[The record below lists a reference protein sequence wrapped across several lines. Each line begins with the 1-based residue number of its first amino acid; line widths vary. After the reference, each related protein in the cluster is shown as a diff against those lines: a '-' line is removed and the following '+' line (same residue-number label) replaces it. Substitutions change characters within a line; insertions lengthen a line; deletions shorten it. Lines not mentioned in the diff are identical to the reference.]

1 MTGNTVI
8 DALLETR
15 DRVVKRPPAIP
26 QLQGFKLDG
35 RKLIVVTAHRRENFG
50 PGLTNICQG
59 ISRLAT
65 EREDIEIVF
74 PVHPDPNVRAIVQP
88 LLGSHSR
95 IHLIDPLDYP
105 QFVWLL
111 SQAYLAL
118 SDSGG
123 IQEEMP
129 SLGRPALVMRE
140 NTERPEGVKSGVCK
154 LVGTSAEVIYNTVT
168 ELLDN
173 KKAYARFGRHRN
185 PFGDGHA
192 SQKIVAALKNLK
204 SKI

>member
-1 MTGNTVI
+1 
-8 DALLETR
+8 
-15 DRVVKRPPAIP
+15 
-26 QLQGFKLDG
+26 
-35 RKLIVVTAHRRENFG
+35 VVTAHRRENFG
-50 PGLTNICQG
+50 PGLTSICQG
-59 ISRLAT
+59 ILRLAS
-65 EREDIEIVF
+65 ERDDIEIVF
-74 PVHPDPNVRAIVQP
+74 PVHPNPNVRAIVQP
-88 LLGSHSR
+88 MLGSNRR

-140 NTERPEGVKSGVCK
+140 NTERPEGVKAGVCK
-154 LVGTSAEVIYNTVT
+154 LVGTSADVIYNTVT

-173 KKAYARFGRHRN
+173 KKAYAKFGRNRN
-185 PFGDGHA
+185 PFGDGQA
-192 SQKIVAALKNLK
+192 SQKIVAALKDLRSNP
-204 SKI
+204 

>member
-1 MTGNTVI
+1 
-8 DALLETR
+8 
-15 DRVVKRPPAIP
+15 VVRRPPAIP
-26 QLQGFKLDG
+26 QLRGFKLEG

-50 PGLTNICQG
+50 PGLKSICQA
-59 ISRLAT
+59 ILRLAS
-65 EREDIEIVF
+65 ERDDIEIVF
-74 PVHPDPNVRAIVQP
+74 PVHPNPNVRAIVHP
-88 LLGSHSR
+88 MLGGNRR
-95 IHLIDPLDYP
+95 IRLIDPLDYP

-140 NTERPEGVKSGVCK
+140 NTERPEGVKAGVCM
-154 LVGTSAEVIYNTVT
+154 LVGTSTEVIYNTVT

-173 KKAYARFGRHRN
+173 KKAYAAFGQHRN
-185 PFGDGHA
+185 PFGDGKAAH
-192 SQKIVAALKNLK
+192 KIVAALQSLR
-204 SKI
+204 SKT